1 MKHYQYTAILMILI
15 GSIFFSYTEVA
26 QAEGNE
32 VKIIVKYKDKI
43 TAASK
48 KSSFPVDIISTHKED
63 VQKKVAA
70 LKKDPDIEYIEM
82 DTKVYSQGEYPN
94 DNYYDKQEDTL
105 EAIHA
110 QEGWETFQEEKFD
123 EDTVVAVIDS
133 GVQLNH
139 PDLKGQLLQ
148 GRNFVNPDQPP
159 EDHYGHG
166 THVAGLISALTN
178 NEEGVA
184 SVSHG
189 KTKILPVKIMEANE
203 GNVTD
208 LIDGITYA
216 VDQGADVINLSLGTY
231 NYKFGLADAIQYAQE
246 QGVLVV
252 GAAGNDNR
260 NETLYPAALEGV
272 LAVGSFNTETQ
283 SKASF
288 SNYGSG
294 VDVVTP
300 GEGIWS
306 TYKESGYEAM
316 DGTSMST
323 GHVSSLAAL
332 LMENSPYLTG
342 KQVGKIIQAS
352 STKLSGE
359 FLLGNGMIHAGDTL
373 SNVKQYQRIS
383 GSTSV
388 ETSVEVSQE
397 GWTGLEEKE
406 LTINGKEVK
415 GKFVILA
422 TAKDFPDSLAASP
435 LASYLNSPVLLE
447 LKQEIS
453 PSILKELERLDAS
466 DVLLIGGTNALSK
479 DVQSSL
485 ASNGYNTHRIFGE
498 DRYQTAVAVN
508 QLIPFDTNKAFIV
521 SGQEFPDALSASGY
535 SAMNGYPVLYV
546 RHDRIPGVVNDYM
559 KAENITKNYIVGG
572 SVPVSEEVEK
582 ELPDANPLRIAGE
595 DRYETNY
602 QMHRIFGNEE
612 ARTIYFVTGR
622 NFPDAMAAAPL
633 AVQSESPVM
642 ITHENQEIITRKNIQ
657 LFDRRVDYHIVGGTV
672 PIPAPYAWKI
682 DQAFY
687 Q

>member
-1 MKHYQYTAILMILI
+1 MKYYQYTAILMILI
-15 GSIFFSYTEVA
+15 GSIFFSHAETA
-26 QAEGNE
+26 QAEANE
-32 VKIIVKYKDKI
+32 VKIIVKHKDKV

-48 KSSFPVDIISTHKED
+48 PSSFPVEIISTPKEE
-63 VQKKVAA
+63 VANKVAA
-70 LKKDPDIEYIEM
+70 LKNDPDIEYIEM
-82 DTKVYSQGEYPN
+82 DTKVYSQGEIPN

-110 QEGWETFQEEKFD
+110 PEGWGAFQEKKLD

-139 PDLKGQLLQ
+139 PDLKGQLLE
-148 GRNFVNPDQPP
+148 GENFVNPDQSP

-178 NEEGVA
+178 NDVGVA
-184 SVSHG
+184 SVSLG
-189 KTKILPVKIMEANE
+189 KTKILPVKIMEENE
-203 GNVTD
+203 GNVSD

-216 VDQGADVINLSLGTY
+216 VEQGADVINLSLGTY
-231 NYKFGLADAIQYAQE
+231 NYKFALADAIQYAQD

-252 GAAGNDNR
+252 SAAGNDNR

-272 LAVGSFNTETQ
+272 LAVGSINPETQ
-283 SKASF
+283 SKSSF

-294 VDVVTP
+294 IDVVTP
-300 GEGIWS
+300 GDGIWS
-306 TYKESGYEAM
+306 TYKENGYEAM

-342 KQVGKIIQAS
+342 KQVGKLIQTS

-373 SNVKQYQRIS
+373 KNVKQYQRIS

-388 ETSVEVSQE
+388 ETSVEVSHE
-397 GWTGLEEKE
+397 GWERLEEKE
-406 LTINGKEVK
+406 LTINGQTIK

-422 TAKDFPDSLAASP
+422 TARDFPDSLAASP

-447 LKQEIS
+447 LKKDIS
-453 PSILKELERLDAS
+453 PSILKELKRLDAS
-466 DVLLIGGTNALSK
+466 DVLLIGGTNALSTE
-479 DVQSSL
+479 VESSL
-485 ASNGYNTHRIFGE
+485 KSNGYNTHRISGK
-498 DRYQTAVAVN
+498 DRYKTAVAVN

-572 SVPVSEEVEK
+572 SVPVSEDVENQ
-582 ELPDANPLRIAGE
+582 LPDDNPLRIAGD

-602 QMHRIFGNEE
+602 QMHRIFGNDD

-642 ITHENQEIITRKNIQ
+642 ITHENQKVITSKNIQ
-657 LFDRRVDYHIVGGTV
+657 LFDYREDYHIVGGTV
-672 PIPAPYAWKI
+672 PIPAPYAWEI
-682 DQAFY
+682 DETFY
-687 Q
+687 R